1 MQKTLLKFQNPIH
14 KNIEDALLKADLK
27 QYGKNV
33 KFAKEEDGTSE
44 LSEATIKVLKKKI
57 GSLLLY
63 GRDVEMMPMAII
75 VTLESSQYHGTEAMD
90 KAIKFLC
97 YAS

>member
-44 LSEATIKVLKKKI
+44 LSDATIKVLKK
-57 GSLLLY
+57 
-63 GRDVEMMPMAII
+63 R
-75 VTLESSQYHGTEAMD
+75 
-90 KAIKFLC
+90 
-97 YAS
+97 

>member
-1 MQKTLLKFQNPIH
+1 MQQYYRIAVDWESNIYCGLILGCDYKKLRTEISIPGYMQKTLLKFQNPIH

-44 LSEATIKVLKKKI
+44 LSDATIKVLKK
-57 GSLLLY
+57 
-63 GRDVEMMPMAII
+63 R
-75 VTLESSQYHGTEAMD
+75 
-90 KAIKFLC
+90 
-97 YAS
+97 